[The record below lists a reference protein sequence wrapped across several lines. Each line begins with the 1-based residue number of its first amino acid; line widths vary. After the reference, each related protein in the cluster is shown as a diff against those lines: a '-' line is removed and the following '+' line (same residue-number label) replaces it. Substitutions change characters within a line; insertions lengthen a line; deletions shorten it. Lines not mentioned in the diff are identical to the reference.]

1 MSSEPPVCDDRS
13 ARLFLASQDVHTD
26 NYWLRIVVHMQK
38 SNNTSC
44 IYIHIHIFISNIQNV
59 NHCLGPLF
67 TRDLINH
74 FQLDFLWSCWG
85 EFHWPPVSEFQSGCW
100 AWLPCWSITHLATT
114 LATFPH
120 DNTLHRF
127 TSRGT
132 QKSYSR

>member
-1 MSSEPPVCDDRS
+1 MC
-13 ARLFLASQDVHTD
+13 
-26 NYWLRIVVHMQK
+26 
-38 SNNTSC
+38 
-44 IYIHIHIFISNIQNV
+44 IFISNIQNV